1 LQQLEDAK
9 DNPTLITVGY
19 CPVRSLRE
27 VQNDGTDIYI
37 GDLGVMR
44 CMHGEL
50 MGQGTVDWANKEAL
64 EESNNSIAVGDPS
77 IIWSMGGR

>member
-9 DNPTLITVGY
+9 DNPTLITVGD

-27 VQNDGTDIYI
+27 VKDDGTDIYI
-37 GDLGVMR
+37 GDLEVMR
-44 CMHGEL
+44 CMRGEL
-50 MGQGTVDWANKEAL
+50 MGQGAVDWANKDAL
-64 EESNNSIAVGDPS
+64 EERNNSIAVGHPS

>member
-9 DNPTLITVGY
+9 DNPIPITVGD

-27 VQNDGTDIYI
+27 VKDDGTDIYI
-37 GDLGVMR
+37 GDLEVCR

-50 MGQGTVDWANKEAL
+50 MGQGAVDWANKEAL
-64 EESNNSIAVGDPS
+64 EAENNSISVGDPS

>member
-9 DNPTLITVGY
+9 DIPTPITVGH

-27 VQNDGTDIYI
+27 VKDDGTDIFI

-44 CMHGEL
+44 CAHGEL
-50 MGQGTVDWANKEAL
+50 MGSGVVDWANKEAL
-64 EESNNSIAVGDPS
+64 EERNNSIAVGDPS
-77 IIWSMGGR
+77 IIWSMGGK

>member
-1 LQQLEDAK
+1 M
-9 DNPTLITVGY
+9 
-19 CPVRSLRE
+19 RSLRE
-27 VQNDGTDIYI
+27 VKDDGTDIYI

-50 MGQGTVDWANKEAL
+50 MGQGAVDWANKEAL